1 MIEVI
6 ARAGGGGSG
15 GGDGGG
21 GGILVLPL
29 LIIGVVA
36 SWLIRKK
43 RIKKA
48 KANQHLAQAG
58 DASWSNDV
66 IEHRVRDV
74 FYAFQRDWGAFDTER
89 MKTYLTPRYR
99 NHIIVML
106 AALKQMHRRNVMQEL
121 DLKSITLFGVHD
133 NPNDELDRFD
143 VEIKASGTDYL
154 LHDATASVLKASPTT
169 FEEIWHFE
177 REGSA
182 WMLDGITQV
191 NRDGLIVKYEPVIDR
206 KYLDFAEA
214 NGFFYNADFGWLLL
228 PLHGVLFSE
237 ASYGNSDINHHVIGL
252 HRGVI
257 VQFFEYVPLSGN
269 KSTIKDHLR
278 HLYKRRSKLTKYT
291 IAHATLPKYY
301 SNILVERRNIPAFFS
316 FHPQGM
322 TQITLEWPQFNKLFE
337 VYATDID
344 KVTSLELLHPAFM
357 ERLAHVPFRLNLEI
371 VGNNLYL
378 YTTDKKADYQQMLV
392 ILQEAFEEMRM

>member
-182 WMLDGITQV
+182 WMLDG
-191 NRDGLIVKYEPVIDR
+191 
-206 KYLDFAEA
+206 
-214 NGFFYNADFGWLLL
+214 L
-228 PLHGVLFSE
+228 PMCP
-237 ASYGNSDINHHVIGL
+237 SD
-252 HRGVI
+252 
-257 VQFFEYVPLSGN
+257 
-269 KSTIKDHLR
+269 
-278 HLYKRRSKLTKYT
+278 
-291 IAHATLPKYY
+291 
-301 SNILVERRNIPAFFS
+301 
-316 FHPQGM
+316 
-322 TQITLEWPQFNKLFE
+322 
-337 VYATDID
+337 
-344 KVTSLELLHPAFM
+344 
-357 ERLAHVPFRLNLEI
+357 
-371 VGNNLYL
+371 
-378 YTTDKKADYQQMLV
+378 
-392 ILQEAFEEMRM
+392 